1 MCPMKQDQCHL
12 YFGLTNA
19 EDRTKIMK
27 GDAIMKR
34 KIMAV
39 LLAAAMTGSLVGCGS
54 TQNKNAADASEE
66 KMKVAMVTD
75 SGDITDQSFNQ
86 MTYEACKAWGKEND
100 IEFNYYKP
108 QSDSDEARTASVDQ
122 AVADGANVIVLSGYV
137 FAPTV
142 IDESDLYP
150 EVKFLALDVRAGD
163 ICEKGIGE
171 GYDYNPDHYNVTDYY
186 NEDNV
191 YCCTYQE
198 ELSGFMAGYAA
209 VMLGYRHLG
218 FLGGMSVPAVN
229 RYGYGYVQGADAAA
243 KELGITDEVQVEYVC
258 GGQFYGDA
266 DITAYMETWYGSKGV
281 EVVFACG
288 GGIYTTAAEAAVK
301 TGGKVIGVDSD
312 QSATIDDYK
321 EGLTVTSAMKGLQVT
336 IDNVLDAILDNEW
349 DKYVGKI
356 ENLGM
361 ESPDPAENYVQLPE
375 ETTQWDG
382 TFTKE
387 DYQKLVQRMYNGE
400 YEVFSDSTTFP
411 ETEITA
417 TDYGS
422 IK

>member
-1 MCPMKQDQCHL
+1 MCLMKKDQCHL

-39 LLAAAMTGSLVGCGS
+39 LLAAAMTGSLAGCGS

-66 KMKVAMVTD
+66 KMKVAMLTD

-108 QSDSDEARTASVDQ
+108 QSDSDEART
-122 AVADGANVIVLSGYV
+122 
-137 FAPTV
+137 
-142 IDESDLYP
+142 DLYP
-150 EVKFLALDVRAGD
+150 EVKFLALDVSAGD

-266 DITAYMETWYGSKGV
+266 DITAYMDTWYGSKGV

-288 GGIYTTAAEAAVK
+288 GGIYTSAAEAAVK

-400 YEVFSDSTTFP
+400 YEVSSDSTTFP

>member
-1 MCPMKQDQCHL
+1 
-12 YFGLTNA
+12 
-19 EDRTKIMK
+19 
-27 GDAIMKR
+27 MKR
-34 KIMAV
+34 KIMAI
-39 LLAAAMTGSLVGCGS
+39 LLAAAITGSLAGCGS
-54 TQNKNAADASEE
+54 TQDKNAADASEQ

-150 EVKFLALDVRAGD
+150 EVKFLALDVSAGD

-266 DITAYMETWYGSKGV
+266 DITAYMDTWYGSKGV

-288 GGIYTTAAEAAVK
+288 GGIYTSAAEAAVK
-301 TGGKVIGVDSD
+301 TGGKVIGVDLD
-312 QSATIDDYK
+312 QSVTINEYK
-321 EGLTVTSAMKGLQVT
+321 DGLTVTSAMKGLQVT
-336 IDNVLDAILDNEW
+336 IDNVLDAILNDEW
-349 DKYVGKI
+349 DEYVGKI

-375 ETTQWDG
+375 ETTQWDDN
-382 TFTKE
+382 FTKE
-387 DYQKLVQRMYNGE
+387 DYQKLVERMYNGE
-400 YEVFSDSTTFP
+400 YEVSSDSTTFP

>member
-1 MCPMKQDQCHL
+1 
-12 YFGLTNA
+12 
-19 EDRTKIMK
+19 
-27 GDAIMKR
+27 MKR
-34 KIMAV
+34 KIMAI
-39 LLAAAMTGSLVGCGS
+39 LLAAAMTGSLAGCGS
-54 TQNKNAADASEE
+54 TQDKNAADASEQ

-150 EVKFLALDVRAGD
+150 EVKFLALDVSAGD

-229 RYGYGYVQGADAAA
+229 RYGYVYVQGADAAA

-266 DITAYMETWYGSKGV
+266 DITAYMDTWYGSKGV

-288 GGIYTTAAEAAVK
+288 GGIYTSAAEAAVK
-301 TGGKVIGVDSD
+301 TGGKVIGVDLD
-312 QSATIDDYK
+312 QSVTINEYK
-321 EGLTVTSAMKGLQVT
+321 DGLTVTSAMKGLQVT
-336 IDNVLDAILDNEW
+336 IDNVLDAILNDEW
-349 DKYVGKI
+349 DEYVGKI

-375 ETTQWDG
+375 ETTQWDD

-387 DYQKLVQRMYNGE
+387 DYQKLVERMYNGE
-400 YEVFSDSTTFP
+400 YEVSSDSTTFP

>member
-1 MCPMKQDQCHL
+1 
-12 YFGLTNA
+12 
-19 EDRTKIMK
+19 
-27 GDAIMKR
+27 MKR

-150 EVKFLALDVRAGD
+150 EVKFLALDVSAGD

-266 DITAYMETWYGSKGV
+266 DITAYMDTWYGSKGV

-288 GGIYTTAAEAAVK
+288 GGIYTSAAEAAVK

-321 EGLTVTSAMKGLQVT
+321 EDLTVTSAMKGLQVT
-336 IDNVLDAILDNEW
+336 IDNVLDAILDNEL

-375 ETTQWDG
+375 ETTQWDD

-400 YEVFSDSTTFP
+400 YEVSSDSTTFP

>member
-1 MCPMKQDQCHL
+1 
-12 YFGLTNA
+12 
-19 EDRTKIMK
+19 
-27 GDAIMKR
+27 MKR

-39 LLAAAMTGSLVGCGS
+39 LLAAAMTGSLAGCGS

-75 SGDITDQSFNQ
+75 SGDITEQSFNQ

-150 EVKFLALDVRAGD
+150 EVKFLALDVSAGD

-266 DITAYMETWYGSKGV
+266 DITAYMDTWYGSKGV

-288 GGIYTTAAEAAVK
+288 GGIYTSAAEAAVK

-400 YEVFSDSTTFP
+400 YEVSSDSTTFP

>member
-1 MCPMKQDQCHL
+1 
-12 YFGLTNA
+12 
-19 EDRTKIMK
+19 MK

-34 KIMAV
+34 KIMAI
-39 LLAAAMTGSLVGCGS
+39 LLAAAITGSLAGCGS
-54 TQNKNAADASEE
+54 TQDKNAADASEQ

-86 MTYEACKAWGKEND
+86 MTYEACKTWGKEND

-150 EVKFLALDVRAGD
+150 EVKFLALDVSAGD

-266 DITAYMETWYGSKGV
+266 DITAYMDTWYGSKGV

-288 GGIYTTAAEAAVK
+288 GGIYTSAAEAAVK
-301 TGGKVIGVDSD
+301 TGGKVIGVDLD
-312 QSATIDDYK
+312 QSVTINEYK
-321 EGLTVTSAMKGLQVT
+321 DGLTVTSAMKGLQVT
-336 IDNVLDAILDNEW
+336 IDNVLDAILNDEW
-349 DKYVGKI
+349 DEYVGKN

-375 ETTQWDG
+375 ETTQWDD

-387 DYQKLVQRMYNGE
+387 DYQKLVERMYNGE
-400 YEVFSDSTTFP
+400 YEVSSDSTTFP

>member
-1 MCPMKQDQCHL
+1 
-12 YFGLTNA
+12 
-19 EDRTKIMK
+19 
-27 GDAIMKR
+27 MKR
-34 KIMAV
+34 KIMAI
-39 LLAAAMTGSLVGCGS
+39 LLAAAMTGSLAGCGS
-54 TQNKNAADASEE
+54 TQDKNAADASEQ

-150 EVKFLALDVRAGD
+150 EVKFLALDVSAGD

-218 FLGGMSVPAVN
+218 FLGGMSVPAGN

-266 DITAYMETWYGSKGV
+266 DITAYMDTWYGSKGV

-288 GGIYTTAAEAAVK
+288 GGIYTSAAEAAVK
-301 TGGKVIGVDSD
+301 TGGKVIGVDLD
-312 QSATIDDYK
+312 QSVTINEYK
-321 EGLTVTSAMKGLQVT
+321 DGLTVTSAMKGLQVT
-336 IDNVLDAILDNEW
+336 IDNVLDAILNDEW
-349 DKYVGKI
+349 DEYVGKI

-375 ETTQWDG
+375 ETTQWDD

-387 DYQKLVQRMYNGE
+387 DYQKLVERMYNGE
-400 YEVFSDSTTFP
+400 YEVSSDSTTFP

>member
-1 MCPMKQDQCHL
+1 
-12 YFGLTNA
+12 
-19 EDRTKIMK
+19 
-27 GDAIMKR
+27 MKR

-39 LLAAAMTGSLVGCGS
+39 LLAAAMTGSLAGCGS

-150 EVKFLALDVRAGD
+150 EVKFLALDVSAGD

-266 DITAYMETWYGSKGV
+266 DITAYMDTWYGSKGV

-288 GGIYTTAAEAAVK
+288 GGIYTSAAEAAVK

-321 EGLTVTSAMKGLQVT
+321 EGLTVTS
-336 IDNVLDAILDNEW
+336 ER
-349 DKYVGKI
+349 
-356 ENLGM
+356 
-361 ESPDPAENYVQLPE
+361 PA
-375 ETTQWDG
+375 G
-382 TFTKE
+382 HH
-387 DYQKLVQRMYNGE
+387 
-400 YEVFSDSTTFP
+400 
-411 ETEITA
+411 
-417 TDYGS
+417 
-422 IK
+422 

>member
-1 MCPMKQDQCHL
+1 MCLMKMDQCRL

-39 LLAAAMTGSLVGCGS
+39 LLAAAMTGSLAGCGS

-122 AVADGANVIVLSGYV
+122 AVADGANVIVLSGDV

-150 EVKFLALDVRAGD
+150 EVKFLALDVSAGD

-266 DITAYMETWYGSKGV
+266 DITAYMDTWYGSKGV

-288 GGIYTTAAEAAVK
+288 GGIYTSAAEAAVK

-400 YEVFSDSTTFP
+400 YEVSSDSTTFP

>member
-1 MCPMKQDQCHL
+1 M
-12 YFGLTNA
+12 
-19 EDRTKIMK
+19 
-27 GDAIMKR
+27 AI
-34 KIMAV
+34 
-39 LLAAAMTGSLVGCGS
+39 LLAAAMTGSLAGCGS
-54 TQNKNAADASEE
+54 TQDKNAADASEQ

-150 EVKFLALDVRAGD
+150 EVKFLALDVSAGD

-266 DITAYMETWYGSKGV
+266 DITAYMDTWYGSKGV

-288 GGIYTTAAEAAVK
+288 GGIYTSAAEAAVK
-301 TGGKVIGVDSD
+301 TGGKVIGVDLD
-312 QSATIDDYK
+312 QSVTINEYK
-321 EGLTVTSAMKGLQVT
+321 DGLTVTSAMKGLQVT
-336 IDNVLDAILDNEW
+336 IDNVLDAILNDEW
-349 DKYVGKI
+349 DEYVGKI

-375 ETTQWDG
+375 ETTQWDD

-387 DYQKLVQRMYNGE
+387 DYQKLVERMYNGE
-400 YEVFSDSTTFP
+400 YEVSSDSTTFP

>member
-1 MCPMKQDQCHL
+1 
-12 YFGLTNA
+12 
-19 EDRTKIMK
+19 
-27 GDAIMKR
+27 MKR
-34 KIMAV
+34 KIMAA
-39 LLAAAMTGSLVGCGS
+39 LLAAAMTGSLAGCGS

-150 EVKFLALDVRAGD
+150 EVKFLALDVSAGD

-266 DITAYMETWYGSKGV
+266 DITAYMDTWYGSKGV

-288 GGIYTTAAEAAVK
+288 GGIYTSAAEAAVK

-400 YEVFSDSTTFP
+400 YEVSSDSTTFP

>member
-1 MCPMKQDQCHL
+1 
-12 YFGLTNA
+12 
-19 EDRTKIMK
+19 MK
-27 GDAIMKR
+27 G

-39 LLAAAMTGSLVGCGS
+39 LLAAAMTGSLAGCGS

-150 EVKFLALDVRAGD
+150 EVKFLALDVSAGD

-266 DITAYMETWYGSKGV
+266 DITAYMDTWYGSKGV

-288 GGIYTTAAEAAVK
+288 GGIYTSAAEAAVK

-321 EGLTVTSAMKGLQVT
+321 EDLTVTSAMKGLQVT

-375 ETTQWDG
+375 ETTQWDD

-400 YEVFSDSTTFP
+400 YEVSSDSTTFP

>member
-1 MCPMKQDQCHL
+1 
-12 YFGLTNA
+12 
-19 EDRTKIMK
+19 
-27 GDAIMKR
+27 MKR

-39 LLAAAMTGSLVGCGS
+39 LLAAAMTGSLAGCGS

-66 KMKVAMVTD
+66 KMKVAMLTD

-150 EVKFLALDVRAGD
+150 EVKFLALDVSAGD

-266 DITAYMETWYGSKGV
+266 DITAYMDTWYGSKGV

-288 GGIYTTAAEAAVK
+288 GGIYTSAAEAAVK

-321 EGLTVTSAMKGLQVT
+321 EDLTVTSAMKGLQVT

-375 ETTQWDG
+375 ETTQWDD

>member
-1 MCPMKQDQCHL
+1 
-12 YFGLTNA
+12 
-19 EDRTKIMK
+19 MK

-39 LLAAAMTGSLVGCGS
+39 LLAAAMTGSLAGCGS
-54 TQNKNAADASEE
+54 TQDKNTADAFEQ

-150 EVKFLALDVRAGD
+150 EVKFLALDVSAGD

-266 DITAYMETWYGSKGV
+266 DITAYMDTWYGSKGV

-288 GGIYTTAAEAAVK
+288 GGIYTSAAEAAVK
-301 TGGKVIGVDSD
+301 TGGKVIGVDLD
-312 QSATIDDYK
+312 QSVTINEYK
-321 EGLTVTSAMKGLQVT
+321 DGLTVTSAMKGLQVT
-336 IDNVLDAILDNEW
+336 IDNVLDAILNDEW
-349 DKYVGKI
+349 DEYVGKI

-375 ETTQWDG
+375 ETTQWDD

-387 DYQKLVQRMYNGE
+387 DYQKLVERMYNGE
-400 YEVFSDSTTFP
+400 YEVSSDSTTFP

>member
-1 MCPMKQDQCHL
+1 
-12 YFGLTNA
+12 
-19 EDRTKIMK
+19 
-27 GDAIMKR
+27 MKR

-39 LLAAAMTGSLVGCGS
+39 LLAAAMTGSLAGCGS

-122 AVADGANVIVLSGYV
+122 AVADGANVIVLSGDV

-150 EVKFLALDVRAGD
+150 EVKFLALDVSAGD

-266 DITAYMETWYGSKGV
+266 DITAYMDTWYGSKGV

-288 GGIYTTAAEAAVK
+288 GGIYTSAAEAAVK

-400 YEVFSDSTTFP
+400 YEVSSDSTTFP

>member
-1 MCPMKQDQCHL
+1 
-12 YFGLTNA
+12 
-19 EDRTKIMK
+19 
-27 GDAIMKR
+27 MKR
-34 KIMAV
+34 KIMAI
-39 LLAAAMTGSLVGCGS
+39 LLAAAITGSLAGCGS
-54 TQNKNAADASEE
+54 TQDKNAADASEQ

-150 EVKFLALDVRAGD
+150 EVKFLALDVSAGD

-266 DITAYMETWYGSKGV
+266 DITAYMDTWYGSKGV

-288 GGIYTTAAEAAVK
+288 GGIYTSAAEAAVK
-301 TGGKVIGVDSD
+301 TGGKVIGVDLD
-312 QSATIDDYK
+312 QSVTINEYK
-321 EGLTVTSAMKGLQVT
+321 DGLTVTSAMKGLQVT
-336 IDNVLDAILDNEW
+336 IDNVLDAILNDEW
-349 DKYVGKI
+349 DEYVGKI

-375 ETTQWDG
+375 ETTQWDDN
-382 TFTKE
+382 FTKE
-387 DYQKLVQRMYNGE
+387 DYQKLVERMYNGE
-400 YEVFSDSTTFP
+400 YEVSSDSTTFP
-411 ETEITA
+411 ETDITA

>member
-1 MCPMKQDQCHL
+1 
-12 YFGLTNA
+12 
-19 EDRTKIMK
+19 
-27 GDAIMKR
+27 MKR

-39 LLAAAMTGSLVGCGS
+39 LLAAAMTGSLAGCGS

-150 EVKFLALDVRAGD
+150 EVKFLALDVSAGD

-266 DITAYMETWYGSKGV
+266 DITAYMDTWYGSKGV

-288 GGIYTTAAEAAVK
+288 GGIYTSAAEAAVK

-382 TFTKE
+382 TFMKE

>member
-1 MCPMKQDQCHL
+1 
-12 YFGLTNA
+12 
-19 EDRTKIMK
+19 
-27 GDAIMKR
+27 MKR

-39 LLAAAMTGSLVGCGS
+39 LLAAAMTGSLAGCGS

-150 EVKFLALDVRAGD
+150 EVKFLALDVSAGD

-218 FLGGMSVPAVN
+218 FLGGISVPAVN

-266 DITAYMETWYGSKGV
+266 DITAYMDTWYGSKGV
-281 EVVFACG
+281 EIVFACG
-288 GGIYTTAAEAAVK
+288 GGIYTSAAEAAVK

-312 QSATIDDYK
+312 QSVTIDDYK

-400 YEVFSDSTTFP
+400 YEVSSDSTTFP

-417 TDYGS
+417 TDYGG

>member
-1 MCPMKQDQCHL
+1 
-12 YFGLTNA
+12 
-19 EDRTKIMK
+19 
-27 GDAIMKR
+27 MKR
-34 KIMAV
+34 KIMAI
-39 LLAAAMTGSLVGCGS
+39 LLAAAMTGSLAGCGS
-54 TQNKNAADASEE
+54 TQDKNAADASEQ

-150 EVKFLALDVRAGD
+150 EVKFLALDVSAGD

-209 VMLGYRHLG
+209 VMLGYCHLG

-243 KELGITDEVQVEYVC
+243 KELGITDKVQVEYVC

-266 DITAYMETWYGSKGV
+266 DITAYMDTWYGSKGV

-288 GGIYTTAAEAAVK
+288 GGIYTSAAEAAVK
-301 TGGKVIGVDSD
+301 TGGKVIGVDLD
-312 QSATIDDYK
+312 QSVTINEYK
-321 EGLTVTSAMKGLQVT
+321 DGLTVTSAMKGLQVT
-336 IDNVLDAILDNEW
+336 IDNVLDAILNDEW
-349 DKYVGKI
+349 DEYVGKI
-356 ENLGM
+356 EKLGM

-375 ETTQWDG
+375 ETTQWDD

-387 DYQKLVQRMYNGE
+387 DYQKLVERMYNGE
-400 YEVFSDSTTFP
+400 YEVSSDSTTFP

>member
-1 MCPMKQDQCHL
+1 MD
-12 YFGLTNA
+12 
-19 EDRTKIMK
+19 
-27 GDAIMKR
+27 
-34 KIMAV
+34 
-39 LLAAAMTGSLVGCGS
+39 
-54 TQNKNAADASEE
+54 
-66 KMKVAMVTD
+66 
-75 SGDITDQSFNQ
+75 
-86 MTYEACKAWGKEND
+86 
-100 IEFNYYKP
+100 
-108 QSDSDEARTASVDQ
+108 
-122 AVADGANVIVLSGYV
+122 
-137 FAPTV
+137 
-142 IDESDLYP
+142 
-150 EVKFLALDVRAGD
+150 
-163 ICEKGIGE
+163 
-171 GYDYNPDHYNVTDYY
+171 
-186 NEDNV
+186 
-191 YCCTYQE
+191 
-198 ELSGFMAGYAA
+198 
-209 VMLGYRHLG
+209 
-218 FLGGMSVPAVN
+218 
-229 RYGYGYVQGADAAA
+229 
-243 KELGITDEVQVEYVC
+243 
-258 GGQFYGDA
+258 
-266 DITAYMETWYGSKGV
+266 TWYGSKGV

-288 GGIYTTAAEAAVK
+288 GGIYTSAAEAAVK

-336 IDNVLDAILDNEW
+336 IDNVLDAVLDNEW

>member
-1 MCPMKQDQCHL
+1 
-12 YFGLTNA
+12 
-19 EDRTKIMK
+19 
-27 GDAIMKR
+27 MKR

-39 LLAAAMTGSLVGCGS
+39 LLAAAMTGSLAGCGS

-150 EVKFLALDVRAGD
+150 EVKFLALDVSAGD

-229 RYGYGYVQGADAAA
+229 RYGYGYVQGADATA

-266 DITAYMETWYGSKGV
+266 DITAYMDTWYGSKGV

-288 GGIYTTAAEAAVK
+288 GGIYTSAAEAAVK

-375 ETTQWDG
+375 ETTQWDD

-400 YEVFSDSTTFP
+400 YEVSSDSTTFP

>member
-1 MCPMKQDQCHL
+1 
-12 YFGLTNA
+12 
-19 EDRTKIMK
+19 
-27 GDAIMKR
+27 MKR

-39 LLAAAMTGSLVGCGS
+39 LLAAAMTGSLAGCGS

-137 FAPTV
+137 FASTV

-150 EVKFLALDVRAGD
+150 EVKFLALDVSAGD

-266 DITAYMETWYGSKGV
+266 DITAYMDTWYGSKVV

-288 GGIYTTAAEAAVK
+288 GGIYTSAAEAAVK

-336 IDNVLDAILDNEW
+336 IDDVLDAILDNEW

-400 YEVFSDSTTFP
+400 YEVSSDSTTFP